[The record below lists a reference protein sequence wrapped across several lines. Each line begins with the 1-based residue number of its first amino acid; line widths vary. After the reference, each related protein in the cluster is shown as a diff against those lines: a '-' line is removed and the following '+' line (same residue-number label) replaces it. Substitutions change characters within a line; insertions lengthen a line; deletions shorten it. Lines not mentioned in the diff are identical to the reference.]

1 MNKKFWTGAL
11 FGAGTVV
18 AGYLVATKTEIG
30 KKAVNSVV
38 DCYEKGKRLII
49 KKEVEEELINDL
61 EEQIEN
67 IL

>member
-11 FGAGTVV
+11 VGAGTVV

-30 KKAVNSVV
+30 KKAVSGIVG
-38 DCYEKGKRLII
+38 CYEKGKRLIL
-49 KKEVEEELINDL
+49 KKEAEEELID
-61 EEQIEN
+61 EIEDQIEN